1 MLLAS
6 KLDLFGFGLP
16 HFANE
21 NHCLSQSLFMY
32 ELLAILT
39 GKSCF
44 IQFSKRMAGW
54 LLLTFLICL
63 HNQLSSIIHSIITFY
78 VQSVKIL
85 NIFNSLTLKQIFWK
99 RKTFFKKLEYCFL
112 VESTKN
118 ETRHFHTKLP

>member
-32 ELLAILT
+32 ELLTILT

-63 HNQLSSIIHSIITFY
+63 HNQLRSIIHSIITFY

-118 ETRHFHTKLP
+118 EKRHFHTKLP